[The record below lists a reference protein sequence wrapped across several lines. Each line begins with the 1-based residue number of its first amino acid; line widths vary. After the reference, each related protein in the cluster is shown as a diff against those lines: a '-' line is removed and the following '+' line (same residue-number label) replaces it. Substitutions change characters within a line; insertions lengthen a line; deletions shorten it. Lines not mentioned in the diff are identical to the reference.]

1 MSVEDESEALHRK
14 VRAFARGAGDGNATF
29 DSLAVAIAQY
39 QARYSP
45 GYARLVDAK
54 NSALDTLASVP
65 AVPTDAFRIARISTF
80 PPADDVATFATSGT
94 TASQSGHHHFR
105 TLETYAE
112 LSLRAGSWALRRSD
126 DQRCTVV
133 ALAPVPGDPGRSS
146 LGYMM
151 RLFMEHWDG
160 RALDGGA
167 FDGDAADRWLA
178 SADGVD
184 VEGLTH
190 AGAVARVRGES
201 SLVLATSFALVHL
214 VDALKGRRIELS
226 PDSVVMQT
234 GGFKGQSRV
243 VNALELRRDVARALG
258 LTEDRIVGEYGM
270 TELTSQFYEGTRPGA
285 SWWGPHGQ
293 YIEPPWARIEAVD
306 PETLDPLPIGELG
319 LARIIDLG
327 NVDSAVAIQT
337 QDQVRRGEAGIELFG
352 RQAGALP
359 RGCSLASELL
369 LGGRG

>member
-14 VRAFARGAGDGNATF
+14 VRAFARGAGDSATF
-29 DSLAVAIAQY
+29 ESLAIAIAQY

-45 GYARLVDAK
+45 GYARLVDARK
-54 NSALDTLASVP
+54 SALGTLASVP
-65 AVPTDAFRIARISTF
+65 AVPTDAFRVTRVSTF
-80 PPADDVATFATSGT
+80 PSGDDVATFATSGT
-94 TASQSGHHHFR
+94 TASQSGLHHYR

-133 ALAPVPGDPGRSS
+133 ALAPAPGNPGRSS
-146 LGYMM
+146 LAYMM
-151 RLFMEHWDG
+151 RVFMEHWDG
-160 RALDGGA
+160 RALDGGP
-167 FDGDAADRWLA
+167 FDGEALDRWLA
-178 SADGVD
+178 SAEGVD
-184 VEGLTH
+184 VEGLTR
-190 AGAVARVRGES
+190 AAAVARDRGEPL
-201 SLVLATSFALVHL
+201 LVLATSFALVHL
-214 VDALKGRRIELS
+214 VDALGGRCMELS

-234 GGFKGQSRV
+234 GGFKGKSRI
-243 VNALELRRDVARALG
+243 VNALELRRDVAHAFG

-306 PETLDPLPIGELG
+306 PETLEPLPLGELG
-319 LARIIDLG
+319 LARIVDLG
-327 NVDSAVAIQT
+327 NVDSAVVIQT
-337 QDQVRRGEAGIELFG
+337 QDQVRRAEAGIELFG
-352 RQAGALP
+352 RQAGAPP

>member
-234 GGFKGQSRV
+234 GDRKSV
-243 VNALELRRDVARALG
+243 V
-258 LTEDRIVGEYGM
+258 
-270 TELTSQFYEGTRPGA
+270 
-285 SWWGPHGQ
+285 
-293 YIEPPWARIEAVD
+293 
-306 PETLDPLPIGELG
+306 
-319 LARIIDLG
+319 
-327 NVDSAVAIQT
+327 
-337 QDQVRRGEAGIELFG
+337 
-352 RQAGALP
+352 
-359 RGCSLASELL
+359 
-369 LGGRG
+369 